1 MEANQQR
8 AFFFSAMLHGTV
20 MALVLFFTYVVK
32 EKVTETPK
40 IFELVA
46 GEGDNYMA
54 KEAPA
59 LGIEGG
65 IKISIPAPPAPKI
78 EPSPVVQSAPVE
90 AAPEPVIE
98 RAPPPTPPVAEKKAP
113 PAVTKAPD
121 AIPDMN
127 KMLKQKAAITQIRKE
142 ANDKRARQ
150 IAERK
155 AKADADQKAK
165 EEAAK
170 AKRMSKADFDKLNK
184 GKTPTTAAKSG
195 TTTKVARIDAEGI
208 AKGVVGGSTAN
219 KVGGAGGKA
228 LVREDGDAM
237 ELYFSLL
244 KSRLRESLDKPPG
257 LADSLIAV
265 VEVQLAAN
273 GTMSG
278 ARIRRSSGS
287 TDFDEAA
294 LAAVARVRS
303 IGPRPDKKTET
314 ITIPFRMRELD
325 E

>member
-1 MEANQQR
+1 MEGNQQR
-8 AFFFSAMLHGTV
+8 AFFISTLLHGTV

-32 EKVTETPK
+32 EKVAETPK

-59 LGIEGG
+59 LGVEGG
-65 IKISIPAPPAPKI
+65 IKIAIPAPPAPKI
-78 EPSPVVQSAPVE
+78 EPAPVVESAPV

-98 RAPPPTPPVAEKKAP
+98 RAPPPAAEKKAA

-155 AKADADQKAK
+155 AKAEADRKAK

-170 AKRMSKADFDKLNK
+170 SKRMSKADFDKQNK
-184 GKTPTTAAKSG
+184 GKTSSTAAKSG
-195 TTTKVARIDAEGI
+195 GSPKVARIDAEGI

-257 LADSLIAV
+257 LADSLVAV

-287 TDFDEAA
+287 TEFDEAA

>member
-8 AFFFSAMLHGTV
+8 AFFISTLLHGTV

-32 EKVTETPK
+32 EKVAESPK

-59 LGIEGG
+59 LGVEGG

-78 EPSPVVQSAPVE
+78 EPAPVVQAAPVQ

-98 RAPPPTPPVAEKKAP
+98 RAPPPPPAADKKAA

-142 ANDKRARQ
+142 ANDRRARQ

-155 AKADADQKAK
+155 AKAEADRIAK

-184 GKTPTTAAKSG
+184 GKTTTTAPKSG
-195 TTTKVARIDAEGI
+195 GAPKVARIDAEGI

-219 KVGGAGGKA
+219 KTGGAGGKA

-237 ELYFSLL
+237 DLYFSLL
-244 KSRLRESLDKPPG
+244 RSRLRESLDKPPG
-257 LADSLIAV
+257 LADSLVAV

-287 TDFDEAA
+287 SDFDNAA
-294 LAAVARVRS
+294 LAAVTRVRS
-303 IGPRPDKKTET
+303 IGPRPDRKTET

-325 E
+325 D